1 MESSTVADGWT
12 CPLPLRD
19 HARITIA
26 HGGGGLLTD
35 ELISHL
41 FLPAFGSSAIEATPT
56 DSAVLPFGDQRLAF
70 TTDSYVVR
78 PLFFPGGN
86 IGELAVYGTVN
97 DLAMAGAQPIALS
110 TAFVLEEGLELEVL
124 GRVAEAM
131 GEAAALA
138 EVQLITGDTKV
149 VDAGLAD
156 GMYITTAGIGLVPA
170 GVDIRPERATP
181 GDKVILSGPIGLHG
195 TAVLSV
201 REGLEFGT
209 DLQSDCAP
217 LNGMVQSML
226 AACPDVHVL
235 RDLTRGGLSS
245 GLCTIA
251 ETAAIGIRYTEN
263 AVPVPPG
270 VQAACGF
277 LGLDPTHVA
286 NEGTLLAIVA
296 PDDADAVVEVM
307 RTHQT
312 GTDAVVIGEVTEQN
326 PGVVVARTPLGGHRI
341 VDRPL
346 GEQLPR
352 IC

>member
-1 MESSTVADGWT
+1 MAEGWT
-12 CPLPLRD
+12 CPVPLRD
-19 HARITIA
+19 HDRITIA

-35 ELISHL
+35 ELITHL
-41 FLPAFGSSAIEATPT
+41 FLPAFGAAASGATPT
-56 DSAVLPFGDQRLAF
+56 DSAVLPFGDQRVAF

-97 DLAMAGAQPIALS
+97 DLAMAGAEPMALS
-110 TAFVLEEGLELEVL
+110 TAFVLEEGVEVEVL
-124 GRVAEAM
+124 GRVAQAM

-138 EVQLITGDTKV
+138 GVQLVTGDTKV

-156 GMYITTAGIGLVPA
+156 GMYITTAGVGLVPKD
-170 GVDIRPERATP
+170 VDIRPERATP
-181 GDKVILSGPIGLHG
+181 GDKVILSGPIGRHG

-217 LNGMVQSML
+217 LNGMVHAML
-226 AACPDVHVL
+226 AARPDLHVL
-235 RDLTRGGLSS
+235 RDLTRGGLAS

-251 ETAAIGIRYTEN
+251 ETAQIGIRYTE
-263 AVPVPPG
+263 ATVPIPPE

-277 LGLDPTHVA
+277 LGLDPAHVA
-286 NEGTLLAIVA
+286 NEGTMLAIVA
-296 PDDADAVVEVM
+296 PDDADAVLEAM
-307 RTHQT
+307 HAHDI
-312 GTDAVVIGEVTEQN
+312 GSHAVVIGEVTEQN